1 MSDIENLINSNQE
14 ILAILLVTT
23 LIILLL
29 WNVYL
34 HFGLFK
40 VKKRSRIFFENKE
53 AKDLEDIIYGQVK
66 KTDKIGVEIKE
77 LTESDKKIR
86 ENLSKCVQKV
96 GVVRFNP
103 FENVGG
109 NQSFA
114 IALLDNCLD
123 GVIIL
128 SLYSR
133 DGVRTYSR
141 LIKKGKAEHK
151 LSTEEEEAIK
161 IADGKK

>member
-141 LIKKGKAEHK
+141 LIRKGKADHK
-151 LSTEEEEAIK
+151 LSAEEEEAIR